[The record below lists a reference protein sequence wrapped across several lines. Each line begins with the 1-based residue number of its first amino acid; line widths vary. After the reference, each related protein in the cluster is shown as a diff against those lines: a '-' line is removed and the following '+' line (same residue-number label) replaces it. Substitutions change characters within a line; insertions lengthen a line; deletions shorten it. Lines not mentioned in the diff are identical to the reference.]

1 MPHRPFAAARV
12 ARSAVVV
19 LFLTAIAA
27 PGAGLLA
34 GVDRHTISEAEM
46 RELAP
51 APPWPTT
58 RAAIDAWPAAFKAY
72 FVDHFA
78 FRSRMLH
85 LQAVVLWDWLRTSAS
100 ETVIAGKDGWLFYA
114 DDGGMEDYVQA
125 QPISRGE
132 LEAWRQT
139 LDRTNRW
146 LAARGIHYLVVF
158 APDKQMIY
166 PEFMPDAL
174 GRLSPD
180 YRVDRLL
187 AYLRGHSSVEP
198 LDLRPALV
206 GAKGG
211 ELLYDRYDTHWND
224 RGGLAGYQAIV
235 ARLRP
240 WFPSMTPLTREDFV
254 TSAATP
260 SGDKTTMLGLV
271 DRGKLAMPGLVPRAG
286 WRARVVEPVR
296 PDPYGEEGR
305 LVTEI
310 PGSTLPRAVVFRD
323 SFAGRLIPYLSEHF
337 SRVVYLWQNDF
348 DPAVIAQE
356 RPDVVIQEYV
366 DRHLV
371 TYEPYPGLVPDPG
384 TGDRESG
391 AGSGES
397 GSGHRD

>member
-1 MPHRPFAAARV
+1 MSHSSSAPARV

-19 LFLTAIAA
+19 LFLAAIAA

-34 GVDRHTISEAEM
+34 GRDRRTISEAEM

-51 APPWPTT
+51 APAWPATL
-58 RAAIDAWPAAFKAY
+58 RAVDAWPAAFKAY

-85 LQAVVLWDWLRTSAS
+85 LQAVLLWDWLRTSAS
-100 ETVIAGKDGWLFYA
+100 DTVIAGKHGWLFYA

-125 QPISRGE
+125 QPISHEE

-174 GRLSPD
+174 ERLSPD

-187 AYLRGHSSVEP
+187 AYLRGHPSVEP
-198 LDLRPALV
+198 LDLRPALLA
-206 GAKGG
+206 AKGG

-224 RGGLAGYQAIV
+224 RGGLAAYQAIV
-235 ARLRP
+235 ARLQP
-240 WFPSMTPLTREDFV
+240 WFPSMQPLGREDFIMS
-254 TSAATP
+254 SAMP

-286 WRARVVEPVR
+286 WRARVVEPAR

-310 PGSTLPRAVVFRD
+310 PGATLPRAVVFRD

-337 SRVVYLWQNDF
+337 SRAVYLWQNDF
-348 DPAVIAQE
+348 DPAVIEQE
-356 RPDVVIQEYV
+356 HPDVVIQEYV

-371 TYEPYPGLVPDPG
+371 TFEPYPGLVPAAEPG
-384 TGDRESG
+384 IGDREPG
-391 AGSGES
+391 AG
-397 GSGHRD
+397 HPD